1 MGVGTVMGYTLLL
14 SNIIIMMEVNDNKNP
29 HIRDPEVDKTILNDI
44 KKNMKHLVNI
54 AKKWFN
60 GPKELSLGINYN
72 LPDNSDS
79 NDR

>member
-54 AKKWFN
+54 AKK
-60 GPKELSLGINYN
+60 
-72 LPDNSDS
+72 
-79 NDR
+79 